1 MLVPWGLMARLKHC
15 PVGGSTHCHTPCQCS
30 GKHTQSATHT
40 HVPQTCAGPCTACP
54 TPPGQAP
61 VQGSAGARG
70 VWCQVTQLV
79 TPRVPAPDAKVHCK
93 LLTGLL
99 THDLSPSPAVPPA
112 TSTLSPVWVLHTPP
126 QLPTHH
132 RRPSLGIPPQLLF
145 CQTGPW
151 YQKQHLRCALHAPH
165 RQPSVCLLCA
175 ESALVQYSDPSGH
188 APLTRLP
195 DARSLNSGWAVH
207 TLAQGGPRNA
217 STPPT
222 GAMSCAGVRHRGC
235 LMPAAWGHL
244 RCAPHSCVL
253 RPRWTRGAHLLQL
266 GLLSHPHAATHPAQL
281 RLYYKPHCHQRRW
294 RGA

>member
-1 MLVPWGLMARLKHC
+1 M
-15 PVGGSTHCHTPCQCS
+15 VGAHTVTRHASAVASTHSPPHTRMSHRLVLDHAPPAPPLQARPLS
-30 GKHTQSATHT
+30 KVQQV
-40 HVPQTCAGPCTACP
+40 HVGC
-54 TPPGQAP
+54 
-61 VQGSAGARG
+61 G
-70 VWCQVTQLV
+70 VRLHSWSL
-79 TPRVPAPDAKVHCK
+79 PIVPAPGAKVHCK

-99 THDLSPSPAVPPA
+99 THDLSPSPAPPPT

-151 YQKQHLRCALHAPH
+151 YLKQHLCCALHAPH

-253 RPRWTRGAHLLQL
+253 GPRWTRGAHLLQL